1 MWAWVFQLPLCVL
14 AGFPTRRSVVSLE
27 TLQGWTEMLQ
37 GWTETLPSSTFSL
50 RVTIQSCE
58 LWMFRLESAGPD
70 VSLAVNP
77 QLLLLSIPAIFTI
90 HSITE
95 IPA

>member
-27 TLQGWTEMLQ
+27 TLQGWTE
-37 GWTETLPSSTFSL
+37 TLPSSTFSL

-58 LWMFRLESAGPD
+58 LCMFRLESAGPD